1 VLDWCPWLKTIWLLY
16 TPDDEQ
22 RPFLEQIMSVQVP
35 FFVANRPIAA
45 SQIARIAGLA
55 FSTEDFVISAGA
67 ALETA
72 SVDELSYMDNVKYLD
87 ALKTTSAGAC
97 LVSPR
102 FSAFVPTSTFPFV
115 TPQPHLIYS
124 KVLAW
129 LYPAAASPGSVFETE
144 GISPKATVHNSAVTG
159 RGVTIDPGAMIG
171 PRATVGEFTYI
182 GPNVVIGP
190 DVMIGRGC
198 SIGAGTII
206 AHAVVGDHVI
216 VHPGAAIGQDGFG
229 FVPGADGHLKIPQVG
244 GVVVQNDVEI
254 GANTTIDRGST
265 RTTFIGEGTKIDNLV
280 QIAHN
285 VIIGRHCVIAA
296 QVGIAGS
303 TTLGDFVAIGGQAG
317 IAPHLTI
324 GSKAQIAGA
333 SGVTRNIPEGERWAG
348 FPARPSKKFFRQY
361 KVMEML
367 TARKPA
373 ARIK

>member
-1 VLDWCPWLKTIWLLY
+1 
-16 TPDDEQ
+16 
-22 RPFLEQIMSVQVP
+22 MSGQVP
-35 FFVANRPIAA
+35 FFVADRSIAA

-55 FSTEDFVISAGA
+55 FSTKDFVISAGA

-72 SVDELSYMDNVKYLD
+72 CAGELSYMDNVKYLD
-87 ALKTTSAGAC
+87 ALKATSAGAC

-115 TPQPHLIYS
+115 TPQPYLIYS
-124 KVLAW
+124 KVLAL

-144 GISPKATVHNSAVTG
+144 GISPKAAVHNSALVG

-171 PRATVGEFTYI
+171 PRASIGEFTYI
-182 GPNVVIGP
+182 GPNAVIGP
-190 DVMIGRGC
+190 GVTIGRGC
-198 SIGAGTII
+198 SIGAGVII
-206 AHAVVGDHVI
+206 AHAVIGDHVI

-285 VIIGRHCVIAA
+285 VIIGRHCIIAA

-333 SGVTRNIPEGERWAG
+333 SGVTRNVPAGERWAG

-361 KVMEML
+361 KVMEKL
-367 TARKPA
+367 AARKPT

>member
-1 VLDWCPWLKTIWLLY
+1 
-16 TPDDEQ
+16 
-22 RPFLEQIMSVQVP
+22 MSGQVP
-35 FFVANRPIAA
+35 FFVANRSIAA

-55 FSTEDFVISAGA
+55 FSTTDFEISAGA

-72 SVDELSYMDNVKYLD
+72 CAGQLSYMDNVKYLD
-87 ALKTTSAGAC
+87 ALKATSAGAC

-102 FSAFVPTSTFPFV
+102 FSAFVPANTFSFV
-115 TPQPHLIYS
+115 TPRPYLVYT

-144 GISPKATVHNSAVTG
+144 GISPKATLHSSAVVG
-159 RGVTIDPGAMIG
+159 RDVTIDPGAMIG
-171 PRATVGEFTYI
+171 PGANIGEFTYI
-182 GPNVVIGP
+182 GPNAVIGP
-190 DVMIGRGC
+190 GVTIGRGC
-198 SIGAGTII
+198 SIGAGVIITHATI
-206 AHAVVGDHVI
+206 GDQVI
-216 VHPGAAIGQDGFG
+216 VHPGSTIGQDGFG

-244 GVVVQNDVEI
+244 GVVIQSNVEI

-265 RTTFIGEGTKIDNLV
+265 RTTFIGEGTKIDNQV

-285 VIIGRHCVIAA
+285 VIVGRHCIISA

-324 GSKAQIAGA
+324 GSRAQIAGA
-333 SGVTRNIPEGERWAG
+333 SGVTRNIPDGERWAG

-361 KVMEML
+361 KVLEIL
-367 TARKPA
+367 A
-373 ARIK
+373 ARRPPARAK